1 MKSKALN
8 HDYFIRNAI
17 YCWLHY
23 FPEHKW
29 ADAYRELLKHDTF
42 VAKNEVQGRRRP
54 AKRARQTKASTKKTE
69 EGSTPQ
75 PNEQTTS

>member
-1 MKSKALN
+1 MKSKVLDD
-8 HDYFIRNAI
+8 DYFIRNAI

-23 FPEHKW
+23 YPEHKW
-29 ADAYRELLKHDTF
+29 VDLYRELLKNDTF

-69 EGSTPQ
+69 EGSTAQ
-75 PNEQTTS
+75 PNAQTTP